1 MKKIV
6 TILLALGLISA
17 ATPLRASD
25 PGVSGF
31 PFLKIDV
38 ENRSAAMGGTQLS
51 SATTAMAVFTNPAV
65 VARTNGLHVATGM
78 TNWIADIRQFNGAVT
93 FTSNSLGTFGISGVW
108 MDYGSFTRRY
118 AAEGSG
124 GGFINGG
131 YLEGGSFSVAE
142 YALGL
147 VYARPVT
154 QHWQVGAHLKY
165 AGQRLPAAMEGEG
178 AANGGTLDRNRNG
191 LLLDVGTVYY
201 PGFHDLRFGVA
212 MKNMQSG
219 ANSMVYG
226 FQDLPM
232 ALSVGGA
239 MDLLQLFG
247 PPKNNHLTFAFDW
260 LKEPEYQAAQHVG
273 LELGLVNRLF
283 LRGGYRFNDT
293 TERLTAGFGINLG
306 LNDVDMIV
314 DYSYSSF
321 GATFGSVHRIAI
333 GFGM

>member
-6 TILLALGLISA
+6 TVVLAFGLLSALNPLSA
-17 ATPLRASD
+17 ADT
-25 PGVSGF
+25 GVSGF

-51 SATTAMAVFTNPAV
+51 TAATAMAVFTNPAV
-65 VARTNGLHVATGM
+65 MARTNGLHAATGM

-93 FTSNSLGTFGISGVW
+93 YSSSALGTFGISGVW

-118 AAEGSG
+118 ATEASG
-124 GGFINGG
+124 GGFIDGG
-131 YLEGGSFSVAE
+131 YQEGGSFSVAE

-147 VYARPVT
+147 VYARPMT

-165 AGQRLPAAMEGEG
+165 AGQRLPAAI
-178 AANGGTLDRNRNG
+178 GGVGTMDDQTRDRSRNG

-201 PGFHDLRFGVA
+201 PGFHDLRFGVS

-219 ANSMVYG
+219 ANSPDYG

-232 ALSVGGA
+232 ALSIGGA
-239 MDLLQLFG
+239 MDLFQLFG
-247 PPKNNHLTFAFDW
+247 PPKSNHLTFAFDW
-260 LKEPEYQAAQHVG
+260 LKEPDYQAAQHMG

-321 GATFGSVHRIAI
+321 GTTFGSVHRIAI